1 MEGQFSKYVIPSM
14 LTMILAGF
22 YGIVDGF
29 FIGQVMGDDG
39 LAAINIAW
47 PLLSLIS
54 SVGIGIGTGGAI
66 IMSIKKG
73 SGLLEE
79 AKKAEGTTIVILFI
93 ASVLATAI
101 YLLFS
106 PNLLRILGADGIL
119 YEYGISYMKVI
130 AWGAFFQIMGSGL
143 TPILKNLGKPIF
155 AMIIMIIGMF
165 VNIFLDWVAL
175 YVFDWGLGG
184 IAFATCA
191 GQASVAVFAGI
202 AVVKDKLVHRWYLMD
217 RFLSKE
223 ILKIGVSPFGLTM
236 APGVV
241 IIFTNLQSLH
251 YGGTAGVAVYTVM
264 SYAAYMVYSLMQG
277 LADGVQPIIS
287 FCKGAEDYMSLKHVM
302 KKAFGL
308 AGAIS
313 IVLMTAA
320 ILARYQF
327 PIFYGVSHEVAK
339 ASIPAMLSLAL
350 AIPFI
355 GVARIMSAY
364 FYAIDD
370 GKNSS
375 ILVYAD
381 PFVFTPLFLLILP
394 LFFDILGI
402 WLAYPATQI
411 ALTLLAVVLKRIS
424 NRKNAGISIL

>member
-1 MEGQFSKYVIPSM
+1 MKERNVAEQFSKYVIPSM
-14 LTMILAGF
+14 LTMILTGF

-54 SVGIGIGTGGAI
+54 SAGIGIGTGGAI

-73 SGLLEE
+73 SGEFEE
-79 AKKAEGTTIVILFI
+79 ARKAEGTTIVMLFF
-93 ASVLATAI
+93 ASVAATII
-101 YLLFS
+101 YLFFS
-106 PNLLRILGADGIL
+106 PMFLRFLGADGVL
-119 YEYGISYMKVI
+119 FKYGLSYMKVI
-130 AWGAFFQIMGSGL
+130 AWGAFFQIMGAGL
-143 TPILKNLGKPIF
+143 NPILKNLGKPVF
-155 AMIIMIIGMF
+155 AMLIMIVGMF
-165 VNIFLDWVAL
+165 VNIFLDWAAL

-184 IAFATCA
+184 VAFATCA
-191 GQASVAVFAGI
+191 GQASVAVFAAM
-202 AVVKDKLVHRWYLMD
+202 AVIKDKLGNSWYIPD
-217 RFLSKE
+217 RKLSKD
-223 ILKIGVSPFGLTM
+223 ILKIGASPFGLTM

-241 IIFTNLQSLH
+241 IIFTNLQALH

-264 SYAAYMVYSLMQG
+264 SYAAYLVYSLMQG

-287 FCKGAEDYMSLKHVM
+287 FCKGAEDYPALKHVV

-308 AGAIS
+308 AGI
-313 IVLMTAA
+313 ICVILMAATA
-320 ILARYQF
+320 LARYQF
-327 PIFYGVSHEVAK
+327 PIIYGVSQEVAA
-339 ASIPAMLSLAL
+339 ASVPAMLALVL

-355 GVARIMSAY
+355 AIARIMSAY

-370 GKNSS
+370 GRNAS

-381 PFVFTPLFLLILP
+381 PFVFTPIFLLLLP
-394 LFFDILGI
+394 IFCGISGI

-411 ALTLLAVVLKRIS
+411 SISLLSVMLKKTS
-424 NRKNAGISIL
+424 NRGLL

>member
-1 MEGQFSKYVIPSM
+1 MNEVNIAGQFSKYVVPSM
-14 LTMILAGF
+14 LTMILTGF

-73 SGLLEE
+73 SGDLRE
-79 AKKAEGTTIVILFI
+79 AKKVEGTTIVSLCLVSI
-93 ASVLATAI
+93 LATII
-101 YLLFS
+101 YLFFS
-106 PNLLRILGADGIL
+106 PNLLRILGAQGIL
-119 YEYGISYMKVI
+119 YEYGSSYMQVI

-143 TPILKNLGKPIF
+143 TPILKNLGKPVY
-155 AMIIMIIGMF
+155 AMIIMIIGMC
-165 VNIFLDWVAL
+165 VNIVLDWAAL

-184 IAFATCA
+184 IAFATCT
-191 GQASVAVFAGI
+191 GQASVAILAAL
-202 AVVKDKLVHRWYLMD
+202 AVIRDKLEEKWYILNKTYA
-217 RFLSKE
+217 KE
-223 ILKIGVSPFGLTM
+223 ILKIGASPFGLTM

-264 SYAAYMVYSLMQG
+264 SYAAYLVYSLMQG

-287 FCKGAEDYMSLKHVM
+287 FCKGADDHKSLNHVV

-308 AGAIS
+308 AGIIS
-313 IVLMTAA
+313 LILMVIIA
-320 ILARYQF
+320 LERYQF
-327 PIFYGVSHEVAK
+327 PIIYGVSHEVAL
-339 ASIPAMLSLAL
+339 ASIPAMLALVLAV
-350 AIPFI
+350 PFI
-355 GVARIMSAY
+355 AIARIMSAY

-381 PFVFTPLFLLILP
+381 PFVFTPLFLLVLP
-394 LFFDILGI
+394 IFFNLIGI

-411 ALTLLAVVLKRIS
+411 SLTILAIVLRKIS
-424 NRKNAGISIL
+424 NR

>member
-165 VNIFLDWVAL
+165 VNIFLDWAAL

-223 ILKIGVSPFGLTM
+223 ILKIGASPFGLTM
-236 APGVV
+236 A
-241 IIFTNLQSLH
+241 
-251 YGGTAGVAVYTVM
+251 
-264 SYAAYMVYSLMQG
+264 
-277 LADGVQPIIS
+277 
-287 FCKGAEDYMSLKHVM
+287 
-302 KKAFGL
+302 
-308 AGAIS
+308 
-313 IVLMTAA
+313 
-320 ILARYQF
+320 
-327 PIFYGVSHEVAK
+327 
-339 ASIPAMLSLAL
+339 
-350 AIPFI
+350 
-355 GVARIMSAY
+355 
-364 FYAIDD
+364 
-370 GKNSS
+370 
-375 ILVYAD
+375 
-381 PFVFTPLFLLILP
+381 
-394 LFFDILGI
+394 
-402 WLAYPATQI
+402 
-411 ALTLLAVVLKRIS
+411 
-424 NRKNAGISIL
+424 